1 MKKIALSIFCF
12 GMLATSFTSCN
23 DAKNDVI
30 ENRVYLQEAV
40 ATPLSDVVM
49 GDPGQVT
56 SAPVTV
62 RLAKALPT
70 DVVVN
75 LDLDQPTLDAYNKRN
90 STVYE
95 MVPTEYIDFP
105 SQVVLKAGET
115 SYTVPVQVTSFKG
128 EAGVD
133 YALALAIKS
142 TQGLD
147 ASTGSSAFIY
157 ALSAPLKQAAP
168 SFRSRNACRLQPAT
182 VDWGLSLPNY
192 TVEFWV
198 RVCGLN
204 NYTGEVSTTG
214 GYSVNNQAIFAN
226 GDSPELYV
234 RFGDLI
240 YSSGGSYKNNFLQI
254 KTFGGQ
260 FDTGDPTKGNG
271 LVSGQW
277 YHIAWTYD
285 AATGTSTLY
294 KNGSQVSQ
302 LTTGVG
308 REMIINHINMFDS
321 GSGYFR
327 DNVEMAQL
335 RMWNVTRTPTQIAK
349 FMRKEVRYTDPNLIF
364 YLPMNEGEGAEKLAD
379 VTGNGHDMLIGKGA
393 ERYNEDGSLKSNNG
407 GTTTAFAWNE
417 YDFSSL

>member
-12 GMLATSFTSCN
+12 SMLATSFTSCN

-30 ENRVYLQEAV
+30 ENRVYFQEAV
-40 ATPLSDVVM
+40 AGPFSEVVM
-49 GDPGQVT
+49 GDPGQVM

-75 LDLDQPTLDAYNKRN
+75 LGIDQAPLDTYNQRN
-90 STVYE
+90 STAYE
-95 MVPTEYIDFP
+95 MVPAEYIDFP
-105 SQVVLKAGET
+105 AQVVVKAGET
-115 SYTVPVQVTSFKG
+115 SFTVPVQVTAFKG

-133 YALALAIKS
+133 YAFALSIKS
-142 TQGLD
+142 TEGLE
-147 ASTGSSAFIY
+147 ASTGSSSFIY
-157 ALSAPLKQAAP
+157 ALSAPLKQPVP
-168 SFRSRNACRLQPAT
+168 SFRTRNACRLQPAT
-182 VDWGLSLPNY
+182 TDWGLSLPNY

-198 RVCGLN
+198 RV
-204 NYTGEVSTTG
+204 TGISDPTKG
-214 GYSVNNQAIFAN
+214 FSVNNQAIFSN
-226 GDSPELYV
+226 GGTPELYC

-240 YSSGGSYKNNFLQI
+240 YSEGGRNYNNFFQI

-260 FDTGDPTKGNG
+260 FDTGNPTPTGGNG

-285 AATGTSTLY
+285 AATGTTTLY

-302 LTTGVG
+302 LTTAAGA
-308 REMIINHINMFDS
+308 EMIVNHINMFDS
-321 GSGYFR
+321 GSQYFR

-335 RMWNVTRTPTQIAK
+335 RMWNVTRTPTQIAT
-349 FMRKEVRYTDPNLIF
+349 FMRKEVKYTDPSLIF

-393 ERYNEDGSLKSNNG
+393 EVYYEDGSLKSNNG
-407 GTTTAFAWNE
+407 GTTTAFAWTE